1 MREETRPPARA
12 ARPSPIDVNPDDK
25 GTEMAESTST
35 SDTVSYGYE
44 GDVALVC
51 VDNPPVNA
59 TGHAVRTGLVDAFK
73 AINDEGKAKAIALYC
88 AGRTFIAGADIR
100 EFGGPRLEPVL
111 TEVCNEL
118 EKSAI
123 PTVSI
128 LHGTTLGGGYE
139 VALAT
144 HARVAMKGSR
154 FGLPEVLLGII
165 PGAGGTQR
173 LPRLSGIP
181 YTLDIAVSGRHATVE
196 EGLEKGAID
205 RVVEPGDP
213 REIAIAMGQEIIA
226 GKLPTRRTGE
236 IDVTPDDAA
245 IEGALAMVRKK
256 NPHLMN
262 LAECVQAIAASTKPL
277 MEGLAE
283 ERERIMRCIE
293 SPQRS
298 GLIHAFF
305 GERAVSNIPEAK
317 GETRPLAKVGV
328 IGGGTMGS
336 GITTSCLMA
345 GIPVRLIEVQQEG
358 LDRGVATITKNLDG
372 AVSRG
377 KMSQE
382 KRDAALANLEPSLN
396 MEDLADVD
404 LVIEAVF
411 EKMEI
416 KKEIF
421 GKLDTICKPGA
432 ILASNTSY
440 LDINAIADMTNRPQD
455 VLGLHFFSPAHVMRL
470 LEIVQGAKTAPDA
483 LATGFALAKKLKK
496 VGVLAQV
503 CDGFIGNRILGHYGK
518 VISYLVLDGASP
530 AEVDQAL
537 ENFGMAMG
545 PHKVGDLAGLDIGY
559 MTRQRKKEEGLP
571 EGERYGGDIADRIC
585 EREGY
590 GRKTGKG
597 YYLYDSGAPVPNPA
611 VAEIIDEVRKE
622 KGITPKSFSEQDII
636 DRYMTAFISEAA
648 RVVEDG
654 TAKRPI
660 DVDMVFLFGYGF
672 PRHRGGPLHYADTI
686 GAAELVRRIEEYA
699 KEDPNYWQVP
709 ALLRKMADDGTKFA
723 DLNS

>member
-1 MREETRPPARA
+1 
-12 ARPSPIDVNPDDK
+12 
-25 GTEMAESTST
+25 MAESNST
-35 SDTVSYGYE
+35 SEAVSYGYE
-44 GDVALVC
+44 GDVALIC

-59 TGHAVRTGLVDAFK
+59 TGIAVREGLVK
-73 AINDEGKAKAIALYC
+73 AIEAINEEAKAGAIAIYC

-100 EFGGPRLEPVL
+100 EFGKPPMAPSL
-111 TEVCNEL
+111 TEVVNVIEQS
-118 EKSAI
+118 KI
-123 PTVSI
+123 PTLSV
-128 LHGTTLGGGYE
+128 LHGTTLGGGFE
-139 VALAT
+139 TALGT
-144 HARVAMKGSR
+144 HARVAMKGAK

-173 LPRLSGIP
+173 LPRVSSIA
-181 YTLDIAVSGRHATVE
+181 YTLDIAVSGRHAPVE

-205 RVVEPGDP
+205 RVVEPGEP
-213 REIAIAMGQEIIA
+213 RDIAIAMGREVIA
-226 GKLPTRRTGE
+226 GTLPTRRTNE
-236 IDVTPDDAA
+236 IDVTRDDAA
-245 IEGALAMVRKK
+245 IEQTLAMVKKK
-256 NPHLMN
+256 NPHLIN
-262 LAECVQAIAASTKPL
+262 LAECVEAIGKSSLPL
-277 MEGLAE
+277 QEGLKA
-283 ERERIMRCIE
+283 EREHFMVCLN

-317 GETRPLAKVGV
+317 GDTRPLGKIGV

-345 GIPVRLIEVQQEG
+345 GIPVRLIEVQQDG

-377 KMSQE
+377 KMSSD
-382 KRDAALANLEPSLN
+382 KRDAALAMLEPSLA

-440 LDINAIADMTNRPQD
+440 LDVNKIADMTNRPQD

-530 AEVDQAL
+530 AQVESAL
-537 ENFGMAMG
+537 EGFGMAMG

-559 MTRQRKKEEGLP
+559 MTRQRRKEEGYP
-571 EGERYGGDIADRIC
+571 ADERYGGDIADRIS
-585 EREGY
+585 ERVGH

-597 YYLYDSGAPVPNPA
+597 YYLYETGAPVPNPEVDA
-611 VAEIIDEVRKE
+611 IIDEVRAE
-622 KGITPKSFSEQDII
+622 KGITPKDFTDQDIV
-636 DRYMTAFISEAA
+636 DRYMTAFIAEAT

-654 TAKRPI
+654 TAKRPV

-672 PRHRGGPLHYADTI
+672 PRHRGGPLHYADSI

-699 KEDPNYWQVP
+699 KEDPYYWQVP
-709 ALLRKMADDGTKFA
+709 ALLRKMAEDGTKFA
-723 DLNS
+723 DMNT

>member
-1 MREETRPPARA
+1 
-12 ARPSPIDVNPDDK
+12 
-25 GTEMAESTST
+25 MAESTST
-35 SDTVSYGYE
+35 SDAVSYGYE

-59 TGHAVRTGLVDAFK
+59 TGVAVRAGLQDAFR
-73 AINDEGKAKAIALYC
+73 AINSEGKAKVIVLYC

-100 EFGGPRLEPVL
+100 EFGQPRKEPGL
-111 TEVCNEL
+111 TEMLTEI
-118 EKSAI
+118 EQSAI
-123 PTVSI
+123 PSVSI
-128 LHGTTLGGGYE
+128 IHGTALGGGYE
-139 VALAT
+139 TALAT
-144 HARVAMKGSR
+144 HARVAMKGAK

-173 LPRLSGIP
+173 LPRLSGIA
-181 YTLDIAVSGRHATVE
+181 YALDVAVSGRHAKVE
-196 EGLEKGAID
+196 EGVEKGAID
-205 RVVEPGDP
+205 RVVEAGDP
-213 REIAIAMGQEIIA
+213 REIAIAMGQEVIA
-226 GKLPTRRTGE
+226 GTLKTRKTCDIE
-236 IDVTPDDAA
+236 VTPDDAA
-245 IEGALAMVRKK
+245 IEQTLAMVQKK
-256 NPHLMN
+256 NPHLIN
-262 LAECVQAIAASTKPL
+262 LAECVKAIGASTLPL
-277 MEGLAE
+277 AEGLAK
-283 ERERIMRCIE
+283 EREHFMVCMN

-317 GETRPLAKVGV
+317 GETRNLQKIGV

-336 GITTSCLMA
+336 GIATSCLMA
-345 GIPVRLIEVQQEG
+345 GYDVTLVEVKQDA

-377 KMSQE
+377 KVSSD
-382 KRDAALANLEPSLN
+382 KRDAALEKLSAALD
-396 MEDLADVD
+396 MDALADMD

-421 GKLDTICKPGA
+421 TKLDTICKSGA

-440 LDINAIADMTNRPQD
+440 LNINEIADCTSRPQD

-470 LEIVQGAKTAPDA
+470 LEIVQGAKTAPDV
-483 LATGFALAKKLKK
+483 LATGFHLAKNLGK

-530 AEVDQAL
+530 QQVDDAL
-537 ENFGMAMG
+537 EGFGMAMG

-559 MTRQRKKEEGLP
+559 MTRQRRKEEGLP
-571 EGERYGGDIADRIC
+571 KDERYGGDIADRIS
-585 EREGY
+585 EREGH

-597 YYLYDSGAPVPNPA
+597 YYIYGSGSPVPNPA
-611 VAEIIDEVRKE
+611 VADIIDEVRAE
-622 KGITPKSFSEQDII
+622 KGITPKNFTEQEIV
-636 DRYMTAFISEAA
+636 DRYMTAFIAEAT

-654 TAKRPI
+654 TAKRPV

-672 PRHRGGPLHYADTI
+672 PRHRGGPLHYADSI
-686 GAAELVRRIEEYA
+686 GAKELVARIEKYA
-699 KEDPNYWQVP
+699 TEDPNYWKVP
-709 ALLRKMADDGTKFA
+709 PLLRKMAEDGTTFA
-723 DLNS
+723 DMNS